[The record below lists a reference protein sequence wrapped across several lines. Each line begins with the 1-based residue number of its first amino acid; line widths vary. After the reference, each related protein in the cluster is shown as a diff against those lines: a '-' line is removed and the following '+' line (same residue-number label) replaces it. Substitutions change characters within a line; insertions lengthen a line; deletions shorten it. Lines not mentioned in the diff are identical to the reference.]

1 MQLYGTQVL
10 KLWLLF
16 SGLLSWQLW
25 AEPARPAERIEVQ
38 IERTVLDDYRRFV
51 AGRDPLHI
59 KDFSGLGSR
68 REVAEMLLAQQAI
81 ALGGLKLQFR
91 FLPSDES
98 VRSPRLLQSGAQ
110 LMTFDT
116 VWGSAMQRLGS
127 DIWLSQPV
135 LKRGDYVA
143 AVLTSPNNQKVLAVR
158 NWQDFAGLT
167 AVSSVAFETDW
178 RTLQQLP
185 LREIRDEYAWSSMA
199 LLVSKGWVDFMLAP
213 FKAQRPF
220 GYKANQIELVAVEGI
235 KVLLDDSRHF
245 AVSRH
250 HPLGQ
255 AVFSALE
262 QGLNELA
269 ANGTLQR
276 AYREVGFF
284 NPELSGWTLIQ
295 PPVTAGQSPPGQ

>member
-1 MQLYGTQVL
+1 MVR
-10 KLWLLF
+10 LWLF
-16 SGLLSWQLW
+16 CCGVLLTALVGAQPSAQV
-25 AEPARPAERIEVQ
+25 EVQ
-38 IERTVLDDYRRFV
+38 IERSVLEDYRRFI
-51 AGRDPLHI
+51 AGRDPLSI
-59 KDFSGLGSR
+59 RDFSGLGSR

-91 FLPSDES
+91 FTASDES
-98 VRSPRLLQSGAQ
+98 VRSPRLLQSGAL

-116 VWGSAMQRLGS
+116 VWGNAMQRFGD
-127 DIWLSQPV
+127 DIWLSQAV

-143 AVLTSPNNQKVLAVR
+143 AVLTSPRNQKVLAVR
-158 NWQDFAGLT
+158 QWQDFAGLT
-167 AVSSVAFETDW
+167 AVSSMAFETDW

-199 LLVSKGWVDFMLAP
+199 VLVSKGWVDFMLAP

-220 GYKANQIELVAVEGI
+220 GYRAHQIELVAVEGI

-250 HPLGQ
+250 HPLG
-255 AVFSALE
+255 AEVFGALE
-262 QGLNELA
+262 RGLSQLSQ
-269 ANGTLQR
+269 NGTIER

-295 PPVTAGQSPPGQ
+295 PPIKAGQSAPGQ